1 MQTTEFTA
9 SAGKTLPPFFLMT
22 ALTAG
27 FVMAAAAAWANF
39 LVAGILLVP
48 AGLCLLGAVILGYR
62 ILLRPVMLRVGPDGL
77 FMKRLSVTIPW
88 EALSRIE
95 RTSWK
100 GNPIYALIPAEPR
113 HPALEERTVLLGA
126 AMNHR
131 LGLPDHVVQMEQ
143 YSGSPVDFEDAVRA
157 VDGPVIVDAT

>member
-9 SAGKTLPPFFLMT
+9 SAGKTLPPFLLMT
-22 ALTAG
+22 ALAVG
-27 FVMAAAAAWANF
+27 LAIAAAANWASF

-48 AGLCLLGAVILGYR
+48 AALCLLAAVILGYR
-62 ILLRPVMLRVGPDGL
+62 ILMRPVMLRVGPDGL

-88 EALSRIE
+88 DALSRIE

-100 GNPIYALIPAEPR
+100 GNPLFALVPAKPR
-113 HPALEERTVLLGA
+113 HPVLEERTVLLGA

-131 LGLPDHVVQMEQ
+131 LGLPDHVVQMEH
-143 YSGSPVDFEDAVRA
+143 YNGSAADFESAVRA
-157 VDGPVIVDAT
+157 AGGPVITDAS

>member
-27 FVMAAAAAWANF
+27 IAVAAMVTWANF

-48 AGLCLLGAVILGYR
+48 AALCLLGAAILAYR
-62 ILLRPVMLRVGPDGL
+62 ILLRPVMLRVGPGGL

-95 RTSWK
+95 RRSWK
-100 GNPIYALIPAEPR
+100 GNPVFALIPAEPR
-113 HPALEERTVLLGA
+113 HPALEERTVLLAA
-126 AMNHR
+126 AMNQR
-131 LGLPDHVVQMEQ
+131 VGLPDHVVQMEQ
-143 YSGSPVDFEDAVRA
+143 YDGSPVDFETAVHA
-157 VDGPVIVDAT
+157 AGGPVITDAA